1 MKKIFK
7 ILGIGLLGLLFVAL
21 VWGYKADIPL
31 ETLKAKYATPPSQF
45 VEVQGLSVHYRDEG
59 KPRLDSIPI
68 VLIHGTGASLLT
80 WNAWTE
86 NLKNDYR
93 VIRFD
98 LPAYGLTGP
107 NADNNYSMDYYADF
121 LRAFLDKLGVKQC
134 VLGGNSLGGGVAWNF
149 ALKYPGRVS
158 KLVLVDAGGY
168 PMQSKSVP
176 IAFQVA
182 RLPVLKQLFTKIT
195 PRSIIES
202 SLTNVYADDTK
213 VTPELVEQYWD
224 MALREGNRAAFIA
237 RMSITNKLNTDWQKI
252 KTLQMPTLI
261 LWGVQ
266 DYLIPLDVARRFEA
280 DLPNDTLVIYKN
292 AGHVPMEEIPAET
305 VRDLR
310 QFLQKRF

>member
-7 ILGIGLLGLLFVAL
+7 ILGVGLLSLLFVAL
-21 VWGYKADIPL
+21 LWGYKADISL

-45 VEVQGLSVHYRDEG
+45 VEVQGLNVHYRDEG

-80 WNAWTE
+80 WNAWAE

-107 NADNNYSMDYYADF
+107 NADNSYSMDYYADF

-224 MALREGNRAAFIA
+224 MALRAGNRAAFIA
-237 RMSITNKLNTDWQKI
+237 RMSSGNKLNTDWQKI

-261 LWGVQ
+261 LWGAQ

-280 DLPNDTLVIYKN
+280 DLPHDTLIIYKN